1 MKTDQ
6 IFDSGAGLPAILKDF
21 FERYPERTIERGESF
36 IQSGDES
43 PVFMIVEGRV
53 VQYYIS
59 DKGDKLSLNIYDEGD
74 ILPLSETMLGSESAF
89 YAEASEQSIVRLAPR
104 SDFRQFIKTSPEALL
119 GILEQISRDEQNLKM
134 RLASAME
141 GGAESRVLQ
150 ELIIIQSRL
159 NNSGDDICVTETV
172 LSAQTGLARETVN
185 RALKRLSARGVIRRP
200 RRGCIELVD
209 RGLREKT

>member
-6 IFDSGAGLPAILKDF
+6 AFDNGAELPATLKDF

-36 IQSGDES
+36 IQAGDEA
-43 PVFMIVEGRV
+43 PVFLVAEGRV

-59 DKGDKLSLNIYDEGD
+59 DKGDKLSLNIYGEGD
-74 ILPLSETMLGSESAF
+74 VLPLSETMLNIRPTF

-104 SDFRQFIKTSPEALL
+104 PDFYQFIKTSPEVLL
-119 GILEQISRDEQNLKM
+119 GILGQTSRDEQNLKM

-150 ELIIIQSRL
+150 ELIIIKSRL
-159 NNSGDDICVTETV
+159 DNLSDDICVTETV

-185 RALKRLSARGVIRRP
+185 RALKRLSTKGVIRRP

-209 RGLREKT
+209 QDLRR